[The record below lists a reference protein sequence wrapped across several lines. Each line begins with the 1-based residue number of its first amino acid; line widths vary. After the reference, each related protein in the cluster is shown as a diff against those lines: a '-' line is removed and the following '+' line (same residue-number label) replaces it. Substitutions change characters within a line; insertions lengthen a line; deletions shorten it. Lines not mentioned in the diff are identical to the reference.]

1 MFSYEV
7 KVRQVNA
14 GKMKG
19 VASVVVDGLIEV
31 EGFKIYE
38 GSKGLFVSNP
48 SHKGKGK
55 DEQGNEI
62 EKYYDDVRAVGDQG
76 EELLEEIKQE
86 MLKQYAGLTN
96 SPQAARQQSVNT
108 RGNAAAAVT
117 AKQTTTVKAQEPTST
132 PPKPKK
138 PLW

>member
-19 VASVVVDGLIEV
+19 VATLVVDNLIEV

-38 GSKGLFVSNP
+38 GSKGLFVSLP

-62 EKYYDDVRAVGDQG
+62 EKYYDDVRAIGDSG
-76 EELLEEIKQE
+76 EELINEIKEE
-86 MLKQYAGLTN
+86 MLKAFSNLSGQSAPVKAVQQRGT
-96 SPQAARQQSVNT
+96 AAS
-108 RGNAAAAVT
+108 AVT
-117 AKQTTTVKAQEPTST
+117 ASAKQTVTVKAQEPTSV